1 MTATTSGTSVFS
13 ITTPSA
19 SVQLAPNRVGEV
31 SFTVTNVG
39 DQRLRARVRVTPSPG
54 APPDWFSVGG
64 DAEQTFDSGAARQFT
79 VRVEPPLGVAAGSYS
94 FRLDAIGIEHPDD
107 DYAEGPT
114 VQVSV
119 PGSAPPRV
127 TTPRGYLTTLV
138 GALIGG
144 VVGELIIVVLLL
156 VRHHTSHCD
165 TASCVVGDTI
175 GEILF
180 FLFAI
185 FLAYVLMLIGAAIGA
200 AVALRIRGYLGPK
213 LTGTFLAIL
222 MVPWLIAVSL
232 TVFQVLHNL
241 IVVAALAPI
250 LLVAVP
256 AVLARGGVLLIR
268 THHI

>member
-1 MTATTSGTSVFS
+1 VSAADATSVFT
-13 ITTPSA
+13 ITTPST
-19 SVQLAPNRVGEV
+19 SVELEPSRIGEV
-31 SFTVTNVG
+31 AFTVTDVSSEK
-39 DQRLRARVRVTPSPG
+39 LRVRVRVTPSTS
-54 APPDWFSVGG
+54 APPDWFSIEG
-64 DAEQTFDSGAARQFT
+64 DAEQLFDNGAARQFT
-79 VRVEPPLGVAAGSYS
+79 VRVEPPLGAASGSYS
-94 FRLDAIGIEHPDD
+94 FRLDAIGTEHPDD

-114 VQVSV
+114 VAVTV

-138 GALIGG
+138 GALVGG

-156 VRHHTSHCD
+156 VRHHTAHCD
-165 TASCVVGDTI
+165 SVSCVVGDTI
-175 GEILF
+175 GEVIF

-185 FLAYVLMLIGAAIGA
+185 FAAYVLMLIGAAIGS

-213 LTGTFLAIL
+213 LTGTFLGIL
-222 MVPWLIAVSL
+222 MVPWLVAITL

-241 IVVAALAPI
+241 IVLAALAPI

>member
-1 MTATTSGTSVFS
+1 MTATTPVFT

-19 SVQLAPNRVGEV
+19 GVQLAPNRIGEV
-31 SFTVTNVG
+31 SFTVTDVG
-39 DQRLRARVRVTPSPG
+39 ASALRARVRVTPSPG
-54 APPDWFSVGG
+54 APSEWFSIEGE
-64 DAEQTFDSGAARQFT
+64 AEQSFVAGAARQFT

-94 FRLDAIGIEHPDD
+94 FRLDAIGIERPDD

-114 VQVSV
+114 VQVTV

-138 GALIGG
+138 GALIGA

-156 VRHHTSHCD
+156 VRHHTSNCD
-165 TASCVVGDTI
+165 TVKCVVGDTI
-175 GEILF
+175 GEVIF

-185 FLAYVLMLIGAAIGA
+185 FAGYVLMLIGAAIGS

-213 LTGTFLAIL
+213 LTGTFLGIL
-222 MVPWLIAVSL
+222 MVPWLIVITL